1 MFDLDGRHFMSAVGK
16 DYLDHLFAQ
25 ADAGMIRVSLDTD
38 DRLVADENRL
48 TAIEGR
54 VDVVRRE
61 VVRSDQRVDVVVA
74 RSAEEGDAIINER

>member
-16 DYLDHLFAQ
+16 DYLDHLIAQ

-48 TAIEGR
+48 TAVEGR

-61 VVRSDQRVDVVVA
+61 VVHSDQRVDVVVA